1 LDCGGPAPLWPVP
14 AWRGFIEKHST
25 MTGQLGE
32 LGQSAARPAHSKE
45 LTLSFI
51 QTFLQFVGRL
61 ITLID
66 KPKFVGHNICMPIY
80 EFECKKCG
88 AHTEVFQKMND
99 KQPTKCRKCGGRL
112 ERLVSASAIQFK
124 GSGFYLT
131 DYGRSGQKASEK
143 KEGEATSNDDKK
155 SDKAEK
161 KTKDNSPSKKTSEKA
176 SSTKVSTGD

>member
-1 LDCGGPAPLWPVP
+1 MRVKL
-14 AWRGFIEKHST
+14 RN
-25 MTGQLGE
+25 
-32 LGQSAARPAHSKE
+32 
-45 LTLSFI
+45 
-51 QTFLQFVGRL
+51 GRL

-66 KPKFVGHNICMPIY
+66 KLKVVGHNICMPIY

-99 KQPTKCRKCGGRL
+99 KQPTKCPKCGGRL
-112 ERLVSASAIQFK
+112 ERMVSAPSIQFK

-131 DYGRSGQKASEK
+131 DYGRSGQKDSEK
-143 KEGEATSNDDKK
+143 KESEATGSDEKK

-161 KTKDNSPSKKTSEKA
+161 KTKDSPSKKTSEKA